1 MEIVYNNAY
10 RIAKILWIE
19 DELRMLP
26 KVSRGEDSGNAVIR
40 VYDDCGVRRHIY
52 KIKSAKGAGLAQIA
66 DRREELKGLRKR
78 ILASLKYNA
87 DPGEY
92 HVELTAPFK
101 IMREDWEQMR
111 SQSNP
116 KKIYGDY
123 WHGNIHMRSR
133 FEVNTAI
140 ILDKLGLEYKYE
152 AELWINGRKIHPDFV
167 VYLPEFGVCFIIE
180 CMGGIGSADYDSD
193 AVNRLRL
200 LTDGGYIPF
209 RDFLVLG
216 GSEHFIPTAVW
227 VENSIIQMV
236 NSISAECVMPVG
248 KKVVRQYDDPLTAEL
263 PPDIAARI
271 AEEWG

>member
-1 MEIVYNNAY
+1 MKLEYNDEY
-10 RIAKILWIE
+10 RIAKILRID
-19 DELRMLP
+19 DELKDLP
-26 KVSRGEDSGNAVIR
+26 NLHRGRDGESAVVRLYGKDKRVVKTYYISCPKNIR
-40 VYDDCGVRRHIY
+40 Y
-52 KIKSAKGAGLAQIA
+52 AQIA

-236 NSISAECVMPVG
+236 NSIAAECVMPVG